1 MTAALDARQGA
12 LAADLAGLRI
22 SRDEFCRRFPVAP
35 EEASALGLSVL
46 RRALRQRY
54 ADDVEHGLALAF
66 SFGVSPDYLDTLH
79 ALAGGDWHTRHAG
92 VVDALDKLVPTGAP
106 VSADV
111 LYRTALARH
120 AYLEQDEHDEHR
132 ENGSPGQHHESEDAL
147 GSQCAG
153 VLGNLRTRT
162 AALRLGDLLGGD
174 NAVLAAEAERQL
186 RRILD
191 HDGEAR
197 RPDVA
202 ETPATVRALAGQ
214 LLAARRRPTGA

>member
-120 AYLEQDEHDEHR
+120 AYLEEDEHR
-132 ENGSPGQHHESEDAL
+132 ENGEQGKNHEREDAL
-147 GSQCAG
+147 GAQCAG

-191 HDGEAR
+191 HDGETR
-197 RPDVA
+197 GPGVA

>member
-1 MTAALDARQGA
+1 VTAALDARQGA

-54 ADDVEHGLALAF
+54 ADDVEHGLALGF
-66 SFGVSPDYLDTLH
+66 SFGISPDYLDTLH

-92 VVDALDKLVPTGAP
+92 VVDALDQLVPTGAP

-120 AYLEQDEHDEHR
+120 AYLEQDEQR
-132 ENGSPGQHHESEDAL
+132 ENGERGKRTESEDAL
-147 GSQCAG
+147 GAQCTG

-174 NAVLAAEAERQL
+174 NAVLSAEAERQL

-197 RPDVA
+197 RPGVA

-214 LLAARRRPTGA
+214 LLAARRRPAGA